1 MLFFDIRP
9 HLDEDEGVQLGDGP
23 DAVLHLV
30 LSHLHP
36 FCLSSRS
43 SVSHGESFNSRGCS
57 LKTSHLNKLAVF
69 LLLEQRVEPVHC
81 HPVVLLDLRQADP
94 AHRHEGGVSDHG
106 DGDDVLPSFL
116 SRMTVD
122 GLLSLLPCKKNLG
135 DDRAKP
141 DRRQMSGRTENDP
154 DSKLTFCSLGQ
165 GKKKNALLG
174 EIHKKRKEKR
184 KIGSWAEVTILWNVK
199 LPKADKSL
207 NSRGEC
213 WCWFD
218 ANLSQ
223 GLLISIS
230 LIWWFLMQTFHKAS
244 WPASCWASRAV
255 QQRHLPLQVPSNV
268 DWIFLIEHY
277 PI

>member
-165 GKKKNALLG
+165 GKN
-174 EIHKKRKEKR
+174 KKRFVGRNSQEEKR
-184 KIGSWAEVTILWNVK
+184 EKQDWKLGRGDHSVK
-199 LPKADKSL
+199 CETAKS
-207 NSRGEC
+207 
-213 WCWFD
+213 
-218 ANLSQ
+218 
-223 GLLISIS
+223 
-230 LIWWFLMQTFHKAS
+230 
-244 WPASCWASRAV
+244 
-255 QQRHLPLQVPSNV
+255 
-268 DWIFLIEHY
+268 
-277 PI
+277 